1 MSDLYLS
8 VVSIGEVEKGI
19 EKQRRLDPEFAGRL
33 ARWLDQVLLH
43 YGGRLLPVDVAVA
56 RRWGRLAK
64 AHKHDGAD
72 LLLAATALA
81 HGLAVATRNRR
92 HFEPTGVAVVDPFAG

>member
-43 YGGRLLPVDVAVA
+43 YGERLLPVDVAVA
-56 RRWGRLAK
+56 RRWGRLAE

-72 LLLAATALA
+72 LLLAATALE
-81 HGLAVATRNRR
+81 HGLAVASRNRR